1 MANLEA
7 LNRALWNEIVAL
19 VHQNNALNDNDLND
33 IFKRLEIHND
43 MSGVVSNIDANGS
56 MVGEEKAEISFLLFS
71 NEELSNEDF
80 SVADAEKSIVK

>member
-1 MANLEA
+1 VANLEA

>member
-1 MANLEA
+1 
-7 LNRALWNEIVAL
+7 
-19 VHQNNALNDNDLND
+19 
-33 IFKRLEIHND
+33 
-43 MSGVVSNIDANGS
+43 